1 MPAKRTS
8 LSDLA
13 HDSKSSKDAAR
24 DPKKMVLVGILVAI
38 VAGVWVW
45 AAYFMGWIGNS
56 QRGDPN
62 APAPMSYLTDTE
74 RKEAE
79 RNTPI
84 IADPNNPKQ
93 VPGTTIDGRPV
104 IAPEEVSGS

>member
-1 MPAKRTS
+1 MPTKRSS

-13 HDSKSSKDAAR
+13 HEGKPSKGAAR
-24 DPKKMVLVGILVAI
+24 DPKMMVLVAVLVAI

-45 AAYFMGWIGNS
+45 AASFMGWIGNT
-56 QRGDPN
+56 QRGNAN
-62 APAPMSYLTDTE
+62 APAPTSYMTDAE

-104 IAPEEVSGS
+104 VAPEEVSGS